1 MGIIATKGDGGKDF
15 EPCPEYTGRAV
26 CVDVTPL
33 REYQT
38 QYGAK
43 QQMKLVFEIDAI
55 DHSRNPAQPW
65 VVFSRPFTP
74 SLGEKANLA
83 KFLKDWFGRKL
94 TDAEA
99 SSFDLDT
106 LIGRPAF
113 LMIAHEEA
121 DGGEKVYANIKAVGP
136 HKQGEALKPSG
147 KWVRLQDRPAKDSQG
162 GSGGGGGAGSGSS
175 YRRAPGGAAGG
186 GADETASDPSK
197 TKVHVGKNK
206 GLELREL
213 TEEAIASLITHWLPL
228 VKSADRQSADDK
240 RLMKALDW
248 YQAEMAAREAASQKV
263 EEDDIPY

>member
-15 EPCPEYTGRAV
+15 EPCPEYMGRAV

-43 QQMKLVFEIDAI
+43 QQMKIVFEIDLI
-55 DHSRNPAQPW
+55 DESRKPAQPW

-74 SLGEKANLA
+74 SLGEKAALA

-121 DGGEKVYANIKAVGP
+121 DGGAKVYANIKGVGP

-147 KWVRLQDRPAKDSQG
+147 KWVRLQDRPAKDGQG
-162 GSGGGGGAGSGSS
+162 GGGSS
-175 YRRAPGGAAGG
+175 YRRAPGGGGG
-186 GADETASDPSK
+186 GAGAEDTGTDPSK

-213 TEEAIASLITHWLPL
+213 TEEAIAALITHWLPAA
-228 VKSADRQSADDK
+228 KTAEKQSADDK

-248 YQAEMAAREAASQKV
+248 YQAEMAAREAAAQKV